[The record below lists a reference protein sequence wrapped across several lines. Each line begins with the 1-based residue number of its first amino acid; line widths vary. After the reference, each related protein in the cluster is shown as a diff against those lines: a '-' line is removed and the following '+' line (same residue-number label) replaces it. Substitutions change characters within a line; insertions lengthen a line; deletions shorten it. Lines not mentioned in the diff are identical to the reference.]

1 MMRLPYIQSPL
12 NYIGGKYKL
21 LPQLLPLFPR
31 QIGTFVDLFCGGCNV
46 GINVPS
52 ERTVFNDNISYLI
65 DLYKAFSSLTL
76 EDTIDYIERRI
87 GEFQLS
93 LTNEEG
99 YKTLRREYNE
109 QRNPL
114 DLFVLTAYSFNHQI
128 RFNNSHQF
136 NNPFG
141 RERSRFNAAMK
152 ANLCA
157 FLSRL
162 HERNIAFTCFDF
174 DQFDF
179 SELNGRD
186 FVYCDP
192 PYLITT
198 GTYNDGKRGFTGWNE
213 VQERKLLGLLDELDT
228 RGIAFALSN
237 VLVHRGKENMIL
249 REWIERKG
257 YKVNYLNKSYDNSN
271 YHITYKGGTSIEVLV
286 MNYEPAAIE
295 QGVLFA

>member
-1 MMRLPYIQSPL
+1 MKSPYIQSPL

-46 GINVPS
+46 GVNVRA
-52 ERTVFNDNISYLI
+52 ERTIFNDNIPYLV
-65 DLYKAFSSLTL
+65 DLYRAFTAH
-76 EDTIDYIERRI
+76 EWAEIANYIERRI
-87 GEFQLS
+87 EEFHLS

-99 YKTLRREYNE
+99 YKDLRQTYNE

-114 DLFVLTAYSFNHQI
+114 DLFVLVAYSFNHQI

-141 RERSRFNAAMK
+141 RERSHFNAAMK
-152 ANLCA
+152 ANLSA
-157 FLSRL
+157 FISRL
-162 HERNIAFTCFDF
+162 HVGNIAFTCYDF

-179 SELNGRD
+179 TGLGERD
-186 FVYCDP
+186 LVYCDP

-213 VQERKLLGLLDELDT
+213 VQERKLLEVLDELHA
-228 RGIAFALSN
+228 RGISFALSN
-237 VLVHRGKENMIL
+237 VLEHRGKENTVL
-249 REWIERKG
+249 VEWIARRG
-257 YKVNYLNKSYDNSN
+257 YTVNYLNKNYSNSN
-271 YHITYKGGTSIEVLV
+271 YQITHREGTSVEVLV
-286 MNYEPAAIE
+286 VNYRPEVE
-295 QGVLFA
+295 QGVLFV